1 MAFLNQ
7 DERDA
12 LLNDI
17 KNKSFNGIRGYVHRK
32 DPKARLAYFRN
43 AQQSGKWMTRYVL
56 EGLGTQVTVYEK
68 FDEENEGWFS
78 KRKYEIEQIVVEP
91 TANNLL

>member
-7 DERDA
+7 EERDA

-17 KNKSFNGIRGYVHRK
+17 KNKSFNGIRGYVYHK

-43 AQQSGKWMTRYVL
+43 VQESGKWMTRYVL
-56 EGLGTQVTVYEK
+56 EGLGTQVTVYERI
-68 FDEENEGWFS
+68 EGENKGLFS
-78 KRKYEIEQIVVEP
+78 RRRYEIEQISVEP